1 MSAYID
7 EAIRTA
13 FSEEMRQGRVRMA
26 MIDFQDPKNQAYVQ
40 AYRVTG
46 PTLVLLDVH
55 NGRVTRWK
63 PAPRV
68 WSLVGRKSEF
78 FEYVQSEIRGLL
90 ADEYGHPEGT
100 R

>member
-1 MSAYID
+1 
-7 EAIRTA
+7 
-13 FSEEMRQGRVRMA
+13 MA
-26 MIDFQDPKNQAYVQ
+26 TIDFQDAKNQAYVE

-46 PTLVLLDVH
+46 RTLVLLDVH
-55 NGRVTRWK
+55 GGRVTRWK

-78 FEYVQSEIRGLL
+78 FQYVQSEIRGLL
-90 ADEYGHPEGT
+90 ADDYGHPADT